1 MAENPDRAVTQAL
14 FDRYVTVDNLRKHS
28 LATEAVMREL
38 APRFGA
44 DPDTWGTAGLL
55 HDLDYDA
62 TRDDMPR
69 HSLVTAEI
77 LRGHGYPEEILRA
90 ITAHNALHTGVEP
103 ESPFELL
110 LAAGESLT
118 GMISAMALIL
128 PSKRVAD
135 VKASS
140 IIKRMKEPAFARTVN
155 RDDIRLAERAGLTLD
170 EFISA
175 GIRAMQRIAPDL
187 GL

>member
-1 MAENPDRAVTQAL
+1 MTGKPDPALVAEL
-14 FDRYVTVDNLRKHS
+14 FARHITADNLRKHC

-38 APRFGA
+38 APRFGG
-44 DPDTWGTAGLL
+44 DPDVWGAAGLL

-77 LRGHGYPEEILRA
+77 LRQAAFPEEIVRA
-90 ITAHNALHTGVEP
+90 ITAHNAIHTGVQP
-103 ESPFELL
+103 RTPLELL

-128 PSKRVAD
+128 PSRKVAD

-140 IIKRMKEPAFARTVN
+140 IIKRMKEPGFARTVN
-155 RDDIRLAERAGLTLD
+155 RDDIRLAEATGLTLE
-170 EFISA
+170 EFIAA
-175 GIRAMQRIAPDL
+175 GIRAMQGIAPQL